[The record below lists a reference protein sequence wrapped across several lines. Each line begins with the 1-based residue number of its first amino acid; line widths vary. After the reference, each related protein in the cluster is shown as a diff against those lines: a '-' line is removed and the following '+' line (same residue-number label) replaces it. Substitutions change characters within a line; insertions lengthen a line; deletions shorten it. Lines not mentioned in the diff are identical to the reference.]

1 VQYRLRAES
10 LAKPLDDLDQR
21 CRLFNNLPIDP
32 THEEWLRQRA
42 WIRTIH
48 GTTRIEG
55 NTLSD
60 IEVEGLLAGEGAA
73 ASARRKRER
82 SSERARR
89 FPWPIAWRPSRSS
102 PTNLSSARS
111 TSASCG
117 TRVRS

>member
-1 VQYRLRAES
+1 VQYRLRAKS

-60 IEVEGLLAGEGAA
+60 IEVEALLAGEGAA
-73 ASARRKRER
+73 GISQRE
-82 SSERARR
+82 AR
-89 FPWPIAWRPSRSS
+89 FPSPIAWRPSRSS
-102 PTNLSSARS
+102 PTNPSSERS